1 MRSKKIISTFL
12 WQMEKVLLK
21 HNVFLFALKY
31 AANVE
36 TLTTGLMILLG
47 INWPSTDV
55 STLW

>member
-1 MRSKKIISTFL
+1 MTNG
-12 WQMEKVLLK
+12 KVLLK

-55 STLW
+55 STL